1 MQTCLKKIKT
11 IKKLATFIATPLLLF
26 LVDATPGNAFTLSFD
41 GTPSLISGA
50 DLQPGAQYEYT
61 SIATDPVSGITIDA
75 VVTLDG
81 LQNNAILGSP
91 FDNTSVF
98 DDNIQPQLTVPG
110 GTVFGPLTITDAPTA
125 EFSVDFFNAAN
136 GNNLALSGFT
146 AQANDVDGDG
156 GIIQEGVRFFGA
168 DTLAVGSGITQSS
181 GTNARGAFLQGQ
193 SSSTNANPGIGAE
206 PTNLV
211 IGGFN
216 SDVETFQFDYF
227 FTADASAPSSTAVP
241 RLNSLLLEA
250 TSVTEVP
257 FGFSPALGLFLSG
270 LGISFHQFGKKRKN
284 FEIEK

>member
-1 MQTCLKKIKT
+1 MQNYLTKITT
-11 IKKLATFIATPLLLF
+11 IKGIATFIATPLFLF

-61 SIATDPVSGITIDA
+61 NIATDPTSGITIDA
-75 VVTLDG
+75 VVTIDG

-91 FDNTSVF
+91 FDNTVVF

-110 GTVFGPLTITDAPTA
+110 GTVFGPLTLADAPTI
-125 EFSVDFFNAAN
+125 EFSVDFFNTAN
-136 GNNLALSGFT
+136 GSNLALSGFT

-284 FEIEK
+284 FEI